1 MERDD
6 EQVVQDVH
14 FLFATDDKL
23 REDLAYAVTATPDM
37 SLWERAARDQ
47 LYAKSKALCE
57 NEQLR
62 AHVEEN
68 ATFIEE
74 MTRALQKRPR
84 LSLNSHSEDWKA
96 YKLAAQASL
105 RTAAIHAIADRQ
117 YALLDTVFIKS
128 GLFENS
134 EEVIREELMNQT
146 SGSVLFERVYHV
158 PLAAPFRLI
167 GAAVWGVFNGE
178 HPMTLPE
185 GAEESLEIIDPYT
198 VYRAYRNVDKTAAA
212 YANMIY
218 KYYVEADREVCVWRS
233 VLKDELMPHMTQGTV
248 HDQWGW

>member
-1 MERDD
+1 
-6 EQVVQDVH
+6 
-14 FLFATDDKL
+14 
-23 REDLAYAVTATPDM
+23 
-37 SLWERAARDQ
+37 
-47 LYAKSKALCE
+47 
-57 NEQLR
+57 
-62 AHVEEN
+62 
-68 ATFIEE
+68 
-74 MTRALQKRPR
+74 MT
-84 LSLNSHSEDWKA
+84 HWKA